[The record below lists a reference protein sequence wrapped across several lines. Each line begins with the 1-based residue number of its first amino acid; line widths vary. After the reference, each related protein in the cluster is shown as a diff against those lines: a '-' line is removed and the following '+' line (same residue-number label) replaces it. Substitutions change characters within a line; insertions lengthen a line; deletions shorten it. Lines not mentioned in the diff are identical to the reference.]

1 MTLRQLLLDVFLAAD
16 QPIQGGVHAIEGGLV
31 NAEFLRQRRAAPLTC
46 AGQLGTGSKQTLGDQ
61 GQDQVT
67 LPGGLRGQQRIDA
80 EFAHRAENGF
90 DMAMRVGGQSAKS
103 LRGRDE
109 SFSLE
114 GSADDLN
121 EAQRQMGKVT
131 EGTVLDLAFVAVG
144 LAQQKAGVGLA
155 LVLAD
160 NLGHMQGRGL
170 HSHAVIID
178 TAPSRPRGAAK
189 YSWLQMEAANQP
201 KLLRA

>member
-1 MTLRQLLLDVFLAAD
+1 
-16 QPIQGGVHAIEGGLV
+16 
-31 NAEFLRQRRAAPLTC
+31 
-46 AGQLGTGSKQTLGDQ
+46 
-61 GQDQVT
+61 
-67 LPGGLRGQQRIDA
+67 
-80 EFAHRAENGF
+80 
-90 DMAMRVGGQSAKS
+90 MAMRVRGQSAKS

-144 LAQQKAGVGLA
+144 LTQQKAGVGLA

-189 YSWLQMEAANQP
+189 ILLATNGSRKSAQAAACVEVTSKTNT
-201 KLLRA
+201 KLRTSRPGELRDHQARTSKRPPAESRLVFRAARGLRQVSRSRY